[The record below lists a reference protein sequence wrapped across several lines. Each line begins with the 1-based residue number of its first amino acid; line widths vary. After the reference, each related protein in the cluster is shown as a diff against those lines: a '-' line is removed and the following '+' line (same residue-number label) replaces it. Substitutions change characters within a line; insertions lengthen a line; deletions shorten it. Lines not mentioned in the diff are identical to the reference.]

1 MKNKTNRIP
10 LYIILFC
17 IFLTL
22 ISIYYEGQ
30 KKAAVL
36 GHNSFD
42 QDTTLFSKK

>member
-1 MKNKTNRIP
+1 MKNNNNRVP

-30 KKAAVL
+30 KKTAIL
-36 GHNSFD
+36 GYNSSLEHID
-42 QDTTLFSKK
+42 E

>member
-22 ISIYYEGQ
+22 ISIYYEDQ

-42 QDTTLFSKK
+42 EHTTLFSKK

>member
-1 MKNKTNRIP
+1 MNKKTNLIP
-10 LYIILFC
+10 LYIVLFC

-36 GHNSFD
+36 GDNNSSEHID
-42 QDTTLFSKK
+42 E

>member
-22 ISIYYEGQ
+22 VSIYYEGQ

-42 QDTTLFSKK
+42 QSTTLFSKK

>member
-1 MKNKTNRIP
+1 MTNKTNRIP

-22 ISIYYEGQ
+22 ISIYYEDQ

-36 GHNSFD
+36 GHNNSSHQID
-42 QDTTLFSKK
+42 E